1 MWQELLLRQRHY
13 SVSCSLSIVPFICK
27 EAQKL
32 SGLLDSVFFLT
43 DCDLFMETQIVKS
56 ALLNFPIVASL
67 EILVFILEV
76 SKWVAF
82 MWDANQDI
90 HDTPFWDR
98 SLLHSSCWPQTL
110 DPPALFIYQCEI
122 TCVYHYVWLNY
133 TWFLLSIDFPRSVH
147 RVHVCRSVFCQ
158 LDTS

>member
-1 MWQELLLRQRHY
+1 MSFLWHKSTRLYYMCENTMWQELLLRQRHY
-13 SVSCSLSIVPFICK
+13 SVNCSLSIVPFICK
-27 EAQKL
+27 EAQRL

-110 DPPALFIYQCEI
+110 DPPALF
-122 TCVYHYVWLNY
+122 LFY
-133 TWFLLSIDFPRSVH
+133 TSV
-147 RVHVCRSVFCQ
+147 RLHVCTTMFG
-158 LDTS
+158 LIIPGFYWA